1 MGSLNF
7 KEIKTYNFPD
17 NIECGFVEIN
27 LKNKKWLLA
36 NVYRPPSQN
45 GRYLFEEIGKS
56 LDAYGTRYENFI
68 LMGNFNTEEQDADIS
83 NFLETYNLK
92 NLMKKPT
99 CFKSDRPR
107 SIDLILTNRVSSFQ
121 NTDAIE
127 TGLSDFHCMIVTV
140 LKGGFVKRG
149 PKLINYRDY
158 PNFRIDNFRNDACIE
173 LSKHIPVDS
182 MSYDTFDSVVKQV
195 LNEHAPIK
203 KKYVRAND

>member
-1 MGSLNF
+1 MEDIFFG
-7 KEIKTYNFPD
+7 
-17 NIECGFVEIN
+17 
-27 LKNKKWLLA
+27 
-36 NVYRPPSQN
+36 
-45 GRYLFEEIGKS
+45 EIGKS

-68 LMGNFNTEEQDADIS
+68 LMGDFNTEEQDADIS

-158 PNFRIDNFRNDACIE
+158 RNFRINNFRNDVCIE

-182 MSYDTFDSVVKQV
+182 MSYDTFDSIVEQV

-203 KKYVRAND
+203 KEICQSKRWTFCDKSIQESRYAADEITK

>member
-1 MGSLNF
+1 MG
-7 KEIKTYNFPD
+7 D
-17 NIECGFVEIN
+17 
-27 LKNKKWLLA
+27 
-36 NVYRPPSQN
+36 
-45 GRYLFEEIGKS
+45 
-56 LDAYGTRYENFI
+56 
-68 LMGNFNTEEQDADIS
+68 FNTEEQDADIS

-158 PNFRIDNFRNDACIE
+158 RNFRNDVCIG

-203 KKYVRAND
+203 KKYVRANDGPFVTKAFRKAVMLRTKLRNKYNKERTKETERAFKKQRNRCVKLLSTRN